1 MGVNK
6 SQNSRVLLMRE
17 GTEVKEGRQSLLD
30 ILVGNAANLPGSRVS
45 KFLTLEGEKVYLV
58 S

>member
-30 ILVGNAANLPGSRVS
+30 ILVGMQQI
-45 KFLTLEGEKVYLV
+45 FLEAELV
-58 S
+58 NS